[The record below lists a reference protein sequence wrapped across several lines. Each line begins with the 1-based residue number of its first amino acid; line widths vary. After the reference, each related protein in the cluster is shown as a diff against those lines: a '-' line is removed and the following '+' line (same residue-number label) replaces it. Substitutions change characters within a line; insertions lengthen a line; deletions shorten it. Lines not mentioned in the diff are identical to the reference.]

1 MAPRPRKRASRPKP
15 RPGSRRGGGGGD
27 EDPFF
32 ESEPKRRR
40 GGRDEDIESED
51 SDDGGGVAALG
62 GGFDED
68 GDEGGK
74 EEDEETV
81 GEKKMRMAKELLKKI
96 RDVAKRAEEDED
108 EDESGG
114 RRVADI
120 LQRRQLEES
129 GRKRREIAARVL
141 PPSPQDGFKVLVKHR
156 QPVTAV
162 ALSKDSDKGFSASK
176 DGIIVHWDVE
186 TGKSEKY
193 IWPSENVLVS
203 HHAKPPLS
211 AKRSKQVLALAASSD
226 GRYLASGGLD
236 RHIHLWDVRS
246 RDHVQAFSGHRG
258 PISCLA
264 FGLDSSEL
272 FSGSFDRSIMQWN
285 AEDRT
290 YMSCLYGHQ
299 NEILTMDALS
309 KDRVLTVARD
319 RTMHLWKIPE
329 ESQLVFRA
337 PAAAS
342 LECCCFIDD
351 KEFLSGSDDG
361 NIELWSIMRKKPTHI
376 IRNAH
381 PILHTTLNSLDN
393 DDQESP
399 KENGIKK
406 SENVSSA
413 QSWVSAV
420 AARRG
425 SDLAAS
431 GAGNGVVRLW
441 AIKPDSKGVEPLFDL
456 ELDITCLS
464 YIGIGP
470 PVVSE
475 LGIPP
480 PVTIESAV
488 LDMNTAVNIF
498 SPHDQEGFVNSL
510 AIAKSGRFIV
520 AGVGQEPRLGRWGR
534 VRSAQNGVAIHP
546 IRLKEE
552 KEDL

>member
-27 EDPFF
+27 DDPFF

-51 SDDGGGVAALG
+51 SDDDGVAALG
-62 GGFDED
+62 LGLDED
-68 GDEGGK
+68 GDDGGK
-74 EEDEETV
+74 EEEDEETV
-81 GEKKMRMAKELLKKI
+81 GEKKMRMAKEWLKKVKE
-96 RDVAKRAEEDED
+96 VAKRGEEDDDED
-108 EDESGG
+108 ELGG
-114 RRVADI
+114 RRVEEI
-120 LQRRQLEES
+120 LQRKQLEES

-141 PPSPQDGFKVLVKHR
+141 PPRPQDGFKVLVKHR

-162 ALSKDSDKGFSASK
+162 ALSKDSDRGFSASK

-193 IWPSENVLVS
+193 LWPSENVLVS

-246 RDHVQAFSGHRG
+246 REHVQAFSGHRG

-264 FGLDSSEL
+264 FGPDSPEL

-290 YMSCLYGHQ
+290 YMNCLYGHQ
-299 NEILTMDALS
+299 NEILTMEALN
-309 KDRVLTVARD
+309 KDRLLTVARD

-337 PAAAS
+337 PAAAC

-361 NIELWSIMRKKPTHI
+361 SIELWSIMRKKPTHI

-381 PILHTTLNSLDN
+381 AVLRPDLNSLDN
-393 DDQESP
+393 DDDESL
-399 KENGIKK
+399 KENETNK

-441 AIKPDSKGVEPLFDL
+441 AIKPDSKGVESLFDL
-456 ELDITCLS
+456 ELD
-464 YIGIGP
+464 
-470 PVVSE
+470 
-475 LGIPP
+475 
-480 PVTIESAV
+480 
-488 LDMNTAVNIF
+488 
-498 SPHDQEGFVNSL
+498 GFVNSL

>member
-1 MAPRPRKRASRPKP
+1 MAPRPRKRASRSKP
-15 RPGSRRGGGGGD
+15 RAGSRRGGGGD

-40 GGRDEDIESED
+40 SGRDEDIESED
-51 SDDGGGVAALG
+51 SDDDGVAVLGGGV
-62 GGFDED
+62 DED
-68 GDEGGK
+68 GEEGGK
-74 EEDEETV
+74 EEETV
-81 GEKKMRMAKELLKKI
+81 GEKKIRMAKEWLKRVTEAANKG
-96 RDVAKRAEEDED
+96 AEDED
-108 EDESGG
+108 EDENENEYDGD
-114 RRVADI
+114 RRVAEI
-120 LQRRQLEES
+120 LQRKQLEES
-129 GRKRREIAARVL
+129 GRKRRDLAARVL
-141 PPSPQDGFKVLVKHR
+141 PLGPKDGFKVLVKHR

-162 ALSKDSDKGFSASK
+162 ALSTDSDKGFSASK
-176 DGIIVHWDVE
+176 DGVIVRWDVE

-193 IWPSENVLVS
+193 LWPSENVLVS

-211 AKRSKQVLALAASSD
+211 AKRSKQVLALAVSSD

-246 RDHVQAFSGHRG
+246 REHIQAFSGHRG
-258 PISCLA
+258 LISCLA

-290 YMSCLYGHQ
+290 YMNCLYGHQ

-309 KDRVLTVARD
+309 KDRLLTVARD

-361 NIELWSIMRKKPTHI
+361 SIELWSIMRKKPTHI

-381 PILHTTLNSLDN
+381 PISCTNLNSIGN
-393 DDQESP
+393 DDQELP
-399 KENGIKK
+399 NENGIHN

-420 AARRG
+420 AARKG

-431 GAGNGVVRLW
+431 GAGNGLVRLW
-441 AIKPDSKGVEPLFDL
+441 AIEPDSKGIRSLFNL
-456 ELDITCLS
+456 QLD
-464 YIGIGP
+464 
-470 PVVSE
+470 
-475 LGIPP
+475 
-480 PVTIESAV
+480 
-488 LDMNTAVNIF
+488 
-498 SPHDQEGFVNSL
+498 GFVNSL

-534 VRSAQNGVAIHP
+534 VQSAQNGVAIHA

-552 KEDL
+552 KDDL

>member
-1 MAPRPRKRASRPKP
+1 MAPRPRKRATRPSKP
-15 RPGSRRGGGGGD
+15 RPGSRSRGGD

-40 GGRDEDIESED
+40 GGRDEDIESEE
-51 SDDGGGVAALG
+51 SDDDGVAALG
-62 GGFDED
+62 GGSVDED
-68 GDEGGK
+68 EEDGGK
-74 EEDEETV
+74 EEEEEEETV
-81 GEKKMRMAKELLKKI
+81 GEKKMRMAKEWLRKVTEAAKK
-96 RDVAKRAEEDED
+96 KEEEEEDDED
-108 EDESGG
+108 EDEAGG

-129 GRKRREIAARVL
+129 GRKRRDLAARVL
-141 PPSPQDGFKVLVKHR
+141 PPGPKDGFKVLVKHR

-162 ALSKDSDKGFSASK
+162 ALSKDSDRGFSASK
-176 DGIIVHWDVE
+176 DGVIVHWDVE

-193 IWPSENVLVS
+193 LWPSEKVLVS

-211 AKRSKQVLALAASSD
+211 AKRSKRVLALAVSSD

-246 RDHVQAFSGHRG
+246 REHIQAFSGHRG

-264 FGLDSSEL
+264 FGPDSPEL

-290 YMSCLYGHQ
+290 YMNCLYGHQ
-299 NEILTMDALS
+299 NEILTMDALN
-309 KDRVLTVARD
+309 KDRLLTVARD

-342 LECCCFIDD
+342 LECSCFIDD

-361 NIELWSIMRKKPTHI
+361 SIELWSIMRKKPTHI

-381 PILHTTLNSLDN
+381 PVLSDN
-393 DDQESP
+393 HNAVDNAKLP
-399 KENGIKK
+399 KENGIHKL
-406 SENVSSA
+406 ENVSSA

-420 AARRG
+420 AARKG
-425 SDLAAS
+425 SDLVAS
-431 GAGNGVVRLW
+431 GAGNGLVRLW
-441 AIKPDSKGVEPLFDL
+441 AIEPDSKGIRPIFDL
-456 ELDITCLS
+456 KLD
-464 YIGIGP
+464 
-470 PVVSE
+470 
-475 LGIPP
+475 
-480 PVTIESAV
+480 
-488 LDMNTAVNIF
+488 
-498 SPHDQEGFVNSL
+498 GFVNSL
-510 AIAKSGRFIV
+510 AIANSGRFIV
-520 AGVGQEPRLGRWGR
+520 AGVGQEPRLGRWGSIL
-534 VRSAQNGVAIHP
+534 SAQNGVAIHP

-552 KEDL
+552 KQDL

>member
-1 MAPRPRKRASRPKP
+1 MAPRPRKRASRPTKP
-15 RPGSRRGGGGGD
+15 RPGSRRGGVGGD

-51 SDDGGGVAALG
+51 SDDDGGVAALG

-68 GDEGGK
+68 GDEGGNE

-96 RDVAKRAEEDED
+96 TDAAKRAEEDED

-114 RRVADI
+114 RRVAEI

-141 PPSPQDGFKVLVKHR
+141 PPAPQDGFKVLVKHR

-246 RDHVQAFSGHRG
+246 REHVQAFSGHRG

-309 KDRVLTVARD
+309 KDRLLTVARD
-319 RTMHLWKIPE
+319 RTMHLWRIPE

-361 NIELWSIMRKKPTHI
+361 SIELWSIMRKKPTHI

-381 PILHTTLNSLDN
+381 PVSRTTLNSLDN

-399 KENGIKK
+399 KENGINK

-420 AARRG
+420 ASRRG

-431 GAGNGVVRLW
+431 GAGNGAVRLW

-456 ELDITCLS
+456 KLCCLGVRAVPARH
-464 YIGIGP
+464 GILSPRQRLSP
-470 PVVSE
+470 PRRSGGGRCP
-475 LGIPP
+475 LALPP
-480 PVTIESAV
+480 
-488 LDMNTAVNIF
+488 
-498 SPHDQEGFVNSL
+498 
-510 AIAKSGRFIV
+510 
-520 AGVGQEPRLGRWGR
+520 
-534 VRSAQNGVAIHP
+534 
-546 IRLKEE
+546 LKP
-552 KEDL
+552 

>member
-1 MAPRPRKRASRPKP
+1 MAPRPRKRASRPTKP
-15 RPGSRRGGGGGD
+15 RAGSRRGGGGGD
-27 EDPFF
+27 DDPFF

-51 SDDGGGVAALG
+51 SDDDAVAFGGAV
-62 GGFDED
+62 DED
-68 GDEGGK
+68 EDEVEGVK
-74 EEDEETV
+74 EEDEETA
-81 GEKKMRMAKELLKKI
+81 GEKKMRIAKEWLKTLT
-96 RDVAKRAEEDED
+96 DAAKREEDDED
-108 EDESGG
+108 EDEEEVGG
-114 RRVADI
+114 RRVAEI

-129 GRKRREIAARVL
+129 GRKRRELAARVL
-141 PPSPQDGFKVLVKHR
+141 PPEPKDGFKVIVKHR

-176 DGIIVHWDVE
+176 DGVIVHWDVE
-186 TGKSEKY
+186 TGRSEKY
-193 IWPSENVLVS
+193 LWPSENVLIS

-211 AKRSKQVLALAASSD
+211 AKRSKHVLSLAVSSD

-246 RDHVQAFSGHRG
+246 REHIQAFSGHRG

-264 FGLDSSEL
+264 FGPDSSEL

-290 YMSCLYGHQ
+290 YMNCLYGHQ

-309 KDRVLTVARD
+309 KDRLLTVARD

-337 PAAAS
+337 PASAS
-342 LECCCFIDD
+342 LECCSFIDD

-361 NIELWSIMRKKPTHI
+361 SIELWSIMRKKPTFI
-376 IRNAH
+376 VRNAH
-381 PILHTTLNSLDN
+381 PSLDS
-393 DDQESP
+393 DDQELP
-399 KENGIKK
+399 KASFNCAENGIHK
-406 SENVSSA
+406 SENFSMA

-420 AARRG
+420 ASRKG

-431 GAGNGVVRLW
+431 GAGNGLVCLW
-441 AIKPDSKGVEPLFDL
+441 AIEPDSKGIRPLFKFK
-456 ELDITCLS
+456 LD
-464 YIGIGP
+464 
-470 PVVSE
+470 
-475 LGIPP
+475 
-480 PVTIESAV
+480 
-488 LDMNTAVNIF
+488 
-498 SPHDQEGFVNSL
+498 GFVNSL
-510 AIAKSGRFIV
+510 AIAQSGRFIV

-546 IRLKEE
+546 IQLKEE
-552 KEDL
+552 KDDL